1 MQIGYGMDE
10 NVLYLEDNKLYRHV
24 PIYPLNERWYKTLE
38 FIQSEAFSELQR
50 LHYVP
55 RHTFVYSTATHHVYE
70 VEQCWPII
78 RCDVHLM
85 RSLPD
90 HPIDEMLTEQA
101 LSILELGCKISQTL
115 ITYNSDMIVLEF
127 HPWNFTIQRGQPIL
141 LDIGAFGH
149 PEPTITKECVRMTA
163 AMFRLERLHDFCQDS
178 TFIPISLDDWHKLS
192 EVIRTTAVQ
201 HEHSA
206 WQDYTHAE
214 QSEEI
219 THISQLIQ
227 KIQPSTMLDIGGGD
241 GLFSSIVAPNA
252 HIVCID
258 NCRPALSRGY
268 YSNFKST
275 DFACVNICTPYKHTV
290 SDIELTASWVQRYRC
305 DTLFASSIVHHLLQK
320 MSLESIAILF
330 DDLARRYMLIEF
342 IAHTDPYVTWYGPE
356 TNFERMKAAL
366 PNWKVIHEVSNYE
379 IEPNRKHRTWYLLE
393 RQK

>member
-10 NVLYLEDNKLYRHV
+10 NVLYLEDGKLYRHI
-24 PIYPLNERWYKTLE
+24 PIYPYEERWYKTLE
-38 FIQSEAFSELQR
+38 FMQSEIFTELQR
-50 LHYVP
+50 LRYMP
-55 RHTFVYSTATHHVYE
+55 THTFINSTATHHIYE

-78 RCDVHLM
+78 RCDVHSM

-90 HPIDEMLTEQA
+90 CPIDEILAEQV
-101 LSILELGCKISQTL
+101 LSTLKLSCKINQML
-115 ITYNSDMIVLEF
+115 IESNNNMRLVEL
-127 HPWNFTIQRGQPIL
+127 HPWNFTLQRGQPIL
-141 LDIGAFGH
+141 LDVGSFDHINGPAVVRDCIQQTAKSFQFNKLLND
-149 PEPTITKECVRMTA
+149 PDCIFMPT
-163 AMFRLERLHDFCQDS
+163 
-178 TFIPISLDDWHKLS
+178 SLSDWVKLS
-192 EVIRTTAVQ
+192 EIITTIAVQ

-258 NCRPALSRGY
+258 NCRPALSSGY

-275 DFACVNICTPYKHTV
+275 DFACVNVCTPYKHTV

-305 DTLFASSIVHHLLQK
+305 DTLFASSIVHHLLQT

-379 IEPNRKHRTWYLLE
+379 IEPNRKHRIWYLLE